1 MSVAIAFAFSFFDHF
16 SFYSSQITS
25 HRLQRH
31 VHKLLAD
38 NNQTHNPSIVRDSH
52 IISSRVFLPLSF
64 FFSICIFSFFALS
77 PLLCVFVLI
86 NNCGLNFS
94 SNFFFSCVRV
104 MLIKRS
110 QKLFKFYARYGI
122 LLLLFSSECS
132 MHKQFISGR
141 FSFGSLAYVSILFSF
156 SL

>member
-1 MSVAIAFAFSFFDHF
+1 MPSLSSIIFHFIRVKLLRIVCRDMFTNCWLITIKHTIHRLCVILILFRRECFSRLVSFFL
-16 SFYSSQITS
+16 SVYS
-25 HRLQRH
+25 LF
-31 VHKLLAD
+31 LLSL
-38 NNQTHNPSIVRDSH
+38 PFC
-52 IISSRVFLPLSF
+52 VFLSS
-64 FFSICIFSFFALS
+64 SII
-77 PLLCVFVLI
+77 VVLI
-86 NNCGLNFS
+86 FQAT
-94 SNFFFSCVRV
+94 FFSCVRV